1 MEAEFCFFSYFFYR
15 SVQKCTNVAQGFVN
29 PSTTTQN
36 PQGIAFIFISFRILF
51 SSYFDS
57 IQETWIEIN
66 QENWCAASVATR
78 VAIFAFLVVI
88 ALFMR

>member
-1 MEAEFCFFSYFFYR
+1 MYAEFCFFSYSSTEVYER
-15 SVQKCTNVAQGFVN
+15 GAN
-29 PSTTTQN
+29 PHPPRTTTQN
-36 PQGIAFIFISFRILF
+36 PQGIAFVFISFRISF

-66 QENWCAASVATR
+66 QENWCAASVAIR
-78 VAIFAFLVVI
+78 VAIFAFLVVV

>member
-1 MEAEFCFFSYFFYR
+1 MYAEFCFFSYSSTEVYER
-15 SVQKCTNVAQGFVN
+15 GAN

-36 PQGIAFIFISFRILF
+36 PQGIAFVFISFRISF

-57 IQETWIEIN
+57 TQETWIEIN
-66 QENWCAASVATR
+66 QENWCAASVAIR
-78 VAIFAFLVVI
+78 VAIFAFLVVV